1 MQCQWNATNQNCET
15 RHWSK
20 LAEASQHDWC
30 WSNEYAD
37 WKLDVDAGEYAQ
49 ERSDI
54 GGSQWKTNI
63 KYPLHGVAI
72 RLIVLAQ
79 LSSCSV
85 ERVFSVLERI
95 RQVTGEHVKEDMMV
109 MEIRLMLQCNG
120 DLDKLYNDLVL
131 NWQG

>member
-1 MQCQWNATNQNCET
+1 M
-15 RHWSK
+15 
-20 LAEASQHDWC
+20 
-30 WSNEYAD
+30 
-37 WKLDVDAGEYAQ
+37 
-49 ERSDI
+49 
-54 GGSQWKTNI
+54 
-63 KYPLHGVAI
+63 AI

-95 RQVTGEHVKEDMMV
+95 RRVKEDM
-109 MEIRLMLQCNG
+109 MEIRLMLQCNCNG